1 MAEKIDPIISIEI
14 GGKERHLRYDFRAMV
29 SFTKQTGKN
38 ILNPEIVKQ
47 IIYDTT
53 PEDIL
58 VLLWAEL
65 LHEEPGLDIDEV
77 TNWIDM
83 KNQAMVARKV
93 VEAWLAAMPK
103 GGEEEN
109 APLAKKSR
117 NG

>member
-1 MAEKIDPIISIEI
+1 MSEKIDPVISIEI

-29 SFTKQTGKN
+29 AFTKQTGKN
-38 ILNPEIVKQ
+38 LLNPEIVKK

-53 PEDIL
+53 PEDL
-58 VLLWAEL
+58 SVMLWAEL
-65 LHEEPGLDIDEV
+65 LHEEPGLELDEV
-77 TNWIDM
+77 IGWIDM
-83 KNQAMVARKV
+83 ENQALVARKTI
-93 VEAWLAAMPK
+93 EAWLAAMPK